1 MLYLVC
7 LFSIWGMLFVRLFME
22 ETINFE
28 QEKKFEVGR
37 RDRLIS
43 SSFI

>member
-1 MLYLVC
+1 MVFLFC
-7 LFSIWGMLFVRLFME
+7 LFSIWGMLFVSLFLV
-22 ETINFE
+22 ETLNFE
-28 QEKKFEVGR
+28 QEKKFEDGR